1 MQGGQGSQW
10 EQEALGCGRLRPS
23 AAEVLLAPF
32 PTRIHFTSA
41 SFAEPTIVDV
51 DPRTVDD
58 RVIDV
63 VLR

>member
-1 MQGGQGSQW
+1 MGAGITVGAGSSRSS
-10 EQEALGCGRLRPS
+10 RLRPS
-23 AAEVLLAPF
+23 AAEVLLPPF
-32 PTRIHFTSA
+32 PVRIHITA
-41 SFAEPTIVDV
+41 NSFAEPTIVDV